1 MGVGLTCA
9 RTPHVLGM
17 SENITIYT
25 TPHCQGCAL
34 TQRRLDKAG
43 IEYEAIDLSKRPD
56 LIEQFKNEGLLTAPI
71 IETRDGDRSSGF
83 NPDRIRQIIA
93 LADPYT
99 KPHANNAGNAG
110 NTSNAGNS
118 TPDISPAQQDT
129 TNTHRQG
136 RGL

>member
-1 MGVGLTCA
+1 MD
-9 RTPHVLGM
+9 
-17 SENITIYT
+17 EKITIYT